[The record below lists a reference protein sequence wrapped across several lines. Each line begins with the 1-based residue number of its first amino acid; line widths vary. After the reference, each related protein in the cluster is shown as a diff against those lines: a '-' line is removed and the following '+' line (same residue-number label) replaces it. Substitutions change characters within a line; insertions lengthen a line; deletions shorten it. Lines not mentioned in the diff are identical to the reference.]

1 VDITRIPLPRY
12 RPTQG
17 WLLCVSHPFPIVC
30 RYSKIVK
37 MKIAKRSNP
46 KRRSIW
52 FSVKMSS
59 VHNLRCITNA
69 FRKIFNA
76 YWNESVKPLPYY
88 CSCFSVSILLPMK
101 KLLFWK
107 KMLCS
112 GNTILCRLAKCC
124 DASIFA
130 LAAKFH
136 VVRFS
141 ITCIKDSF

>member
-1 VDITRIPLPRY
+1 MLSAFNFLVWEA
-12 RPTQG
+12 G
-17 WLLCVSHPFPIVC
+17 
-30 RYSKIVK
+30 
-37 MKIAKRSNP
+37 
-46 KRRSIW
+46 
-52 FSVKMSS
+52 SS
-59 VHNLRCITNA
+59 VRIGM
-69 FRKIFNA
+69 K
-76 YWNESVKPLPYY
+76 
-88 CSCFSVSILLPMK
+88 VSDHCNIIALVSLYPSYIHPSMK